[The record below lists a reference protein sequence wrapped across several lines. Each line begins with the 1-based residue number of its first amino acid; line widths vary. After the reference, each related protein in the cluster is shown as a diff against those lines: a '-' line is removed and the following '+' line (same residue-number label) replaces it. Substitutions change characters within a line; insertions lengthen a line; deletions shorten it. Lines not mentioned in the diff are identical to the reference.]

1 MKEDSTVRIE
11 CCSTPSQ
18 AGWLELRR
26 ELWPHCAD
34 DEHVAE
40 MASFC
45 SNPSRYAQFV
55 AYATMR
61 RPQGFVEASLRT
73 DYVNG
78 TSTSP
83 VAFLEGLYVLP
94 EERGK
99 GVARALVARVEAWA
113 RVAGCH
119 ELASDAL
126 IDNHVSHTV
135 HRALGFD
142 ETERVIYFRKSL

>member
-1 MKEDSTVRIE
+1 MKEEVEVVIE
-11 CCSTPSQ
+11 SSSTPAQ

-34 DEHVAE
+34 DEHVKE
-40 MASFC
+40 MTAFC
-45 SNPSRYAQFV
+45 TNPSRYVQGV
-55 AYATMR
+55 AYSTMR
-61 RPQGFVEASLRT
+61 QPLGFVEASLRT

-94 EERGK
+94 EKRGK
-99 GVARALVARVEAWA
+99 GIARALVARVEAWA
-113 RVAGCH
+113 RAVGCR